1 MASVSEIAHH
11 AGVSKST
18 VSLVLNN
25 RPNVSGRMRERV
37 MRAISELEPSDAP
50 AHGPQRLGRNILL
63 IHPLSMGS
71 QQVFRELLQG
81 VRSSIVEEA
90 RSQLTLAAHDPPL
103 RPDHATSALLHDPA
117 LRPDGVIVMAAA
129 EEDPIIEE
137 TLREG
142 LPCVLLARQHA
153 PEGTSAVGM
162 DNAHGM
168 RAAVEYLVQM
178 GHRRIAF
185 LGGDRTF
192 DYTDLRLA
200 GYREGMR
207 TAGLKTQVFLGSGA
221 QATEEF
227 LHEVARNPEETPTAV
242 AYVNDEHAA
251 AGVPLLQSAGLRV
264 PRDISVIG
272 FDDSDSARQ
281 HTPPLTSVRVPRY
294 LIGKLAGRTVL
305 DHIAHP
311 ELEHATI
318 VFRTELVY
326 RESVST
332 PNKSF

>member
-1 MASVSEIAHH
+1 MASVSEIAHR

-25 RPNVSGRMRERV
+25 RPNVSRRMRERV
-37 MRAISELEPSDAP
+37 MRAISELEASVTP
-50 AHGPQRLGRNILL
+50 AQGPQRKGKSILL

-71 QQVFRELLQG
+71 HQVFRELLQG

-90 RSQLTLAAHDPPL
+90 RGQLTLAAHDPPL

-162 DNAHGM
+162 DNARGM
-168 RAAVEYLVQM
+168 RTAVEHLVHW

-192 DYTDLRLA
+192 DYTDLRLS
-200 GYREGMR
+200 GYRDGMR
-207 TAGLKTQVFLGSGA
+207 SAGLKTQVFLGSGS
-221 QATEEF
+221 QATKEF
-227 LHEVARNPEETPTAV
+227 LQEYSHSPEEAPTAV
-242 AYVNDEHAA
+242 VFVNDEHAA
-251 AGVPLLQSAGLRV
+251 AGVPLLRAAGLDI
-264 PRDISVIG
+264 PRDLSVIG
-272 FDDSDSARQ
+272 FDDSDSAVEL
-281 HTPPLTSVRVPRY
+281 TPPLTSVRVPRY
-294 LIGKLAGRTVL
+294 LIGKLAGRAVL
-305 DHIAHP
+305 DHIAYP

-318 VFRTELVY
+318 VLRTELVQ
-326 RESVST
+326 RESVSN
-332 PNKSF
+332 PRR